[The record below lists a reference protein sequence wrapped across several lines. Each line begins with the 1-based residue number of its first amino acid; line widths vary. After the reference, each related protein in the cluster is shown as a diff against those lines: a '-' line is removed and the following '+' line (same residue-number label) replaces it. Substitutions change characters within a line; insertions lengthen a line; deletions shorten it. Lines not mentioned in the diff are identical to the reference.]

1 MHCRI
6 ENINDF
12 SDTELVSALSQM
24 PINQREY
31 IVNKKQPISK
41 KQSIVA
47 RIILKNLLFEAYGIN
62 DGYNI
67 GFLTNG
73 KPYYLNSPNVHIS
86 LSHSG
91 DYAAAVVSDKPIGID
106 IQVLKSVNKNLVKKV
121 CTCDELDFVMSSC
134 SKEFFRLW
142 TVKEAYSK
150 CTGIK
155 LQDVLKL
162 SFVNDNSIYAID
174 KQLYSFSNDLYV
186 ASIVE

>member
-1 MHCRI
+1 MLCRI

-12 SDTELVSALSQM
+12 AHTELVSALSQM

-31 IVNKKQPISK
+31 IVNKKKSISQ

-47 RIILKNLLFEAYGIN
+47 RIILKNLLLEAYGIK

-67 GFLTNG
+67 GFQTNG
-73 KPYYLNSPNVHIS
+73 QPYYLNSPNVYIS

-106 IQVLKSVNKNLVKKV
+106 IQVLKSVNENLVKRV
-121 CTCDELDFVMSSC
+121 CVCDELDYVKTSR
-134 SKEFFRLW
+134 SKEFFKLW

-155 LQDVLKL
+155 LQDVFKL
-162 SFVNDNSIYAID
+162 SFVKDKSICAID
-174 KQLYSFSNDLYV
+174 KQLYSFSNDLYE